1 MPKIKFSLLGVVLF
15 IMAFADRSGESMLT
29 LTAAALHEIGHIV
42 MLLLLGIGIKRI
54 AVTPLG
60 LEIDT
65 KRGCRSFFEEMS
77 VSLAGCA
84 VNFIT
89 FALLYNRG
97 GAATVLAD
105 ASLLLGVLNIM
116 PVRCLDGGE
125 ALLAGLS
132 LFCLPD
138 RAEKICR
145 IVSFAALFLLWIPAA
160 YIFLMSGYNYSLFIM
175 CLWLFSKIFL

>member
-1 MPKIKFSLLGVVLF
+1 MPKIKFSLLSAVLF
-15 IMAFADRSGESMLT
+15 IMAFADRSGESMMT
-29 LTAAALHEIGHIV
+29 LAAAALHETGHMIA
-42 MLLLLGIGIKRI
+42 LYLLGLGIKRI

-65 KRGCRSFFEEMS
+65 KRGYRSFFEEIT

-84 VNFIT
+84 VNFLT

-97 GAATVLAD
+97 GAATILAD

-125 ALLAGLS
+125 ALFAGLS

-138 RAEKICR
+138 TSEKICR
-145 IVSFAALFLLWIPAA
+145 RVSFVTLFLLWIPAA

-175 CLWLFSKIFL
+175 CLWLFGKIFL

>member
-1 MPKIKFSLLGVVLF
+1 MPKIKFSLLGAVLF
-15 IMAFADRSGESMLT
+15 VMAFADRSGESMLT
-29 LTAAALHEIGHIV
+29 LAAAALHEVGHMI
-42 MLLLLGIGIKRI
+42 MLVLLGLGIRRI

-65 KRGCRSFFEEMS
+65 KRGYRSFFEEIT

-89 FALLYNRG
+89 FALLNGRG
-97 GAATVLAD
+97 GAAELLAD
-105 ASLLLGVLNIM
+105 ASLLLGILNIM

-132 LFCLPD
+132 LVCLPD
-138 RAEKICR
+138 KAERICR
-145 IVSFAALFLLWIPAA
+145 RVSFLTLFLLWIPAA

-175 CLWLFSKIFL
+175 CLWLFGKLFL